1 MGRPRKTHVSEGKA
15 NIIKQLLEEYDI
27 ETPQDIQA
35 ALRDLLGPTI
45 QNILESEIEEQMGQ
59 SQETEPAYTNSRNG
73 YKPKTLKSNY
83 GEIPIKVPQD
93 RNSDFDP
100 RVVPKHKRDISEI
113 EDKIISMYAKG
124 MSTRQISDQIQD
136 IYGFDVSES
145 LVTGITNKLM
155 PEIEAWQKRPLSAVY
170 PIVFID
176 AIVFNVR
183 DNGMIKKQAAY
194 IILGINEE
202 GKKEVLT
209 ITIGE
214 TESAK
219 YWLSILNEL
228 KNRGVQDILVLC
240 ADGLTGIKEAIEAAY
255 PLTEYQRCIVHVVR
269 NTLKYVSYKDRKT
282 FATDLKTIYHASDEQ
297 TAHKRMLAVTEK
309 WETKYP
315 NSMQRWTD
323 NWDVISPMFKFST
336 QVRKVIY
343 TTNAIESL
351 NSGYRRLNR
360 QRSVFPSSNALLK
373 ALYLATFELTKKWTG
388 TLRNWGPVH
397 GELSIMYPDRLS

>member
-15 NIIKQLLEEYDI
+15 KIIEQLMEEYDI
-27 ETPQDIQA
+27 ETPEDIYA

-45 QNILESEIEEQMGQ
+45 QNILESEIQDQMEQ
-59 SQETEPAYTNSRNG
+59 SQEEEPEYLNSRNG

-83 GEIPIKVPQD
+83 GEVPIKVPQD

-100 RVVPKHKRDISEI
+100 KVVPKHKRDISEI
-113 EDKIISMYAKG
+113 EGKIISMYAKG

-183 DNGMIKKQAAY
+183 DNGVIKKQAAY
-194 IILGINEE
+194 IILGISEE
-202 GKKEVLT
+202 GQKEVLT

-219 YWLSILNEL
+219 YWLSVLNEL

-240 ADGLTGIKEAIEAAY
+240 ADGLAGIKEAIEAAY

-269 NTLKYVSYKDRKT
+269 NTLKYVSYKDRKA
-282 FATDLKTIYHASDEQ
+282 FAADLKTIYHASDEQ
-297 TAHKRMLAVTEK
+297 TGHNRMLAVTEK
-309 WETKYP
+309 WEGRYP
-315 NSMQRWTD
+315 NSMQRWAD
-323 NWDVISPMFKFST
+323 NWDVISPMFKFSA

-373 ALYLATFELTKKWTG
+373 ALYLATFELTKRWTG